1 MHIFPNLLQTKYN
14 ESYFSQPYFL
24 WKNCADDSIVEKF
37 ISVGESLSKIEALVG
52 DYVVHE
58 ASRISTLSWID
69 YNDISKDLFDFLT
82 DKIDRINFYHY
93 GMKIYGMESI
103 QYTRYPINGHYKFH
117 NDVTVSKDD
126 SMRKLSLVMALTSAD
141 SYEGGD
147 LLLSP
152 HGGDN
157 IETIRLDKGDLIAFP
172 SYIPH
177 KVTPVTSGNRI
188 SIVAWANGPKFV

>member
-1 MHIFPNLLQTKYN
+1 MYIFPNLLQTKYN

-24 WKNCADDSIVEKF
+24 WKNCADDLMVEKF
-37 ISVGESLSKIEALVG
+37 ISVGESLSTMAALVG
-52 DYVVHE
+52 DNVVHE
-58 ASRISTLSWID
+58 ESRISTLSWIN
-69 YNDISKDLFDFLT
+69 YNDTSKDLFDFLT

-117 NDVTVSKDD
+117 NDITISKEDT
-126 SMRKLSLVMALTSAD
+126 MRKLSLVMALTSAD

-177 KVTPVTSGNRI
+177 KVTPVISGNRI
-188 SIVAWANGPKFV
+188 SIVAWGSGPKFV